1 MVALIGHGTRRAL
14 MAGLILL
21 LLGALPG
28 QGWGQAATLYFLTIK
43 KGVSD
48 PSASGDTLF
57 ETLAQDHGTLQ
68 DEREVEPVS
77 LELDIYGVSGGRFGL
92 GIGIEVLQYDD
103 FISLPSGA
111 RVDLRVKGVLFTLKT
126 FLRLGAFFP
135 FVGLGIGNYYANLDL
150 PSGPSLPGGLSL
162 RDSPDDVFNARAGL
176 RVLLGRL
183 GLLVEVGNTAA
194 QLDVPSLSG
203 PATLELGGTYTNVGL
218 SWVF

>member
-1 MVALIGHGTRRAL
+1 MVTLIGHGTRRAL

-28 QGWGQAATLYFLTIK
+28 QGWGQAATLYFLTVK

-48 PSASGDTLF
+48 PSGSGDTLF
-57 ETLAQDHGTLQ
+57 ETLAKDHGPLQ

-92 GIGIEVLQYDD
+92 GIGTEVLQYDD
-103 FISLPSGA
+103 FISLPSGE
-111 RVDLRVKGVLFTLKT
+111 RVGMRVKGVLFTLKT

-150 PSGPSLPGGLSL
+150 PGGRSL